1 MAFRIRMASG
11 SWGQRKHKDLHR
23 AWQGDAEGC
32 TASRAACRQ
41 ACSKQLWPASE
52 AAQGCVQD
60 AAEGKRIVEY
70 LLRYLDRGHH
80 WTNASGL
87 VEVALGTMRKV
98 GF

>member
-1 MAFRIRMASG
+1 MCGMLTGLF
-11 SWGQRKHKDLHR
+11 
-23 AWQGDAEGC
+23 
-32 TASRAACRQ
+32 TAA
-41 ACSKQLWPASE
+41 KE
-52 AAQGCVQD
+52 VAQYCVQD

-98 GF
+98 GS

>member
-1 MAFRIRMASG
+1 MT
-11 SWGQRKHKDLHR
+11 L
-23 AWQGDAEGC
+23 C
-32 TASRAACRQ
+32 
-41 ACSKQLWPASE
+41 
-52 AAQGCVQD
+52 CVQD

-98 GF
+98 GY